1 MSLTL
6 HIDEARWRANLA
18 RVAERGALVPVAKG
32 NGYGLGLAR
41 LATEA
46 NRLGADTLA
55 IGTYDEY
62 DAVAG
67 FTGNIVVLN
76 PWRPFSHREDD
87 RIIHT
92 VGRLSDLEQVR
103 GRVLLEAMT
112 SMKRHG
118 FTAAELRSAAQLA
131 TDRGLRVEGLSI
143 HLPLGGGLA
152 EVERLIDDGLAAG
165 LAGPIWASHL
175 SAEELA
181 QVRQRHPGLSFRPRI
196 GTELWL
202 GDRGALSV
210 SATVIDIHPIK
221 RGESFGYRGRA
232 ANRSGH
238 LVIASGGTAHGLGLV
253 APSTNAGLRDRASAM
268 AKGSLE
274 ASGVLR
280 SPYSWQGRQLRF
292 AEPPHMQSSMLI
304 VPSDLAPP
312 TVGDQLVVQVRFTT
326 TTFDR
331 VEFV

>member
-76 PWRPFSHREDD
+76 PWREFAHREDP

-92 VGRLSDLEQVR
+92 VGRLDDIKQVN
-103 GRVLLEAMT
+103 GRVLLELMT

-118 FTAAELRSAAQLA
+118 FTPAELGEAARIAAE
-131 TDRGLRVEGLSI
+131 RGLVVEGVSI
-143 HLPLGGGLA
+143 HLPLAAGAA
-152 EVERLIDDGLAAG
+152 EMDHLMEAVAAAG
-165 LAGPIWASHL
+165 LTGPIWVSHL
-175 SAEELA
+175 SADELA